1 MLKLYHAPNSVC
13 SQKARVG
20 LSEKGLSFESVVLD
34 LAAGDQFKPA
44 YRRLNPNAVVP
55 KLVDDGKVVIESS
68 IIIQYLD
75 DLAAAPRLMPDGAY
89 PAAHVRHWLLRS
101 LEIHASVNSLSFAT
115 AYRLGLMKL
124 PREEREEIYRRIPD
138 PARADKRRDLVEKGV
153 ASSHVDEAIRAFAR
167 VFRDMDAD
175 LAAGGPWLMGAQY
188 TLADVNLIAY
198 IDRLDRLGLS
208 GFGVPAIPRSVNGWS
223 VRARAQATKRR
234 LRRLSRQRLC
244 PQCVQPAPKRGRSSR
259 ANSPPDGLPAAKK
272 PAKPAIQAAGIPAFF
287 CNPDAFYRSA

>member
-1 MLKLYHAPNSVC
+1 MLKLYHASNSVC

-20 LSEKGLSFESVVLD
+20 FYEKGLPFESVVLD

-44 YRRLNPNAVVP
+44 YMRLNPNAVVP
-55 KLVDDGKVVIESS
+55 TLVDDGKVVIESS

-75 DLAAAPRLMPDGAY
+75 DLAPTPRLMPDGAY
-89 PAAHVRHWLLRS
+89 PAARVRHWLLRS

-138 PARADKRRDLVEKGV
+138 PAKADKRRDLVEKGV
-153 ASSHVDEAIRAFAR
+153 ASSHVDDAIRSFAR

-208 GFGVPAIPRSVNGWS
+208 GFWRTRHPDVGEWLERS
-223 VRARAQATKRR
+223 RARPSYKEAIA
-234 LRRLSRQRLC
+234 
-244 PQCVQPAPKRGRSSR
+244 AFI
-259 ANSPPDGLPAAKK
+259 PAAAV
-272 PAKPAIQAAGIPAFF
+272 PGMRAAGAEAWPIIESKLA
-287 CNPDAFYRSA
+287 A